1 MMKPYPALFAPDDAG
16 YVVTF
21 RDVPEAITQGETLD
35 EAREMAADALRT
47 ALEFYTESQ
56 RPLPRPS
63 EPLPG
68 EELIT
73 TAADPAAPEAS
84 Q

>member
-1 MMKPYPALFAPDDAG
+1 MKLYPALFAPSDGG

-21 RDVPEAITQGETLD
+21 RDVPEAITQGESLE
-35 EAREMAADALRT
+35 EARIMAADALRT

-63 EPLPG
+63 EPLLG
-68 EELIT
+68 EELI
-73 TAADPAAPEAS
+73 APAAGA
-84 Q
+84 